1 MTDPAWP
8 FPPLAAAG
16 PAVGFTELL
25 RNLDLAPYWEVRGAD
40 LSAVAAPEA
49 TTVLA
54 LRFRDGV
61 AMVGDRQ
68 ATAGY
73 DVAHRRVQK
82 VFPAD
87 GLSAVAVSG
96 TAGLAAELVR
106 LFQTELEHYEKLEGV
121 RLSLDGKATYLAR
134 MVRMQLPLAMQG
146 LAVVPLFCGYE
157 PSDGAGHVFTFDV
170 VGGRYE
176 ERDFGAA
183 GSGSREARSF
193 LRGAYRPDSDQRTA
207 VDHGLGAL
215 VAAAGQDLATGGPDL
230 RRGIYPNVAIVTE
243 DGFSEMGEETVA
255 EAAQRALESA
265 A

>member
-1 MTDPAWP
+1 MTEPGAP
-8 FPPLAAAG
+8 LLPLASLG
-16 PAVGFTELL
+16 PGAGFTELL
-25 RNLDLAPYWEVRGAD
+25 GDLRLGPDWEVPGAD
-40 LSAVAAPEA
+40 LSAVDAPEA

-54 LRFRDGV
+54 LRFAGGAV
-61 AMVGDRQ
+61 MVGDRR

-73 DVAHRRVQK
+73 DVAHRRIRK

-87 GLSAVAVSG
+87 AFSAVAVSG
-96 TAGLAAELVR
+96 TAGLAAEMVR

-134 MVRMQLPLAMQG
+134 MVRMQLPLALQG

-157 PSDGAGHVFTFDV
+157 PADGEGRVFTFDV

-183 GSGSREARSF
+183 GSGSREARSY
-193 LRGAYRPDSDQRTA
+193 LRGAYRPDSGQQTA
-207 VDHGLGAL
+207 VDHGLQAL

-230 RRGIYPNVAIVTE
+230 RRGIYPNVAVVTGE
-243 DGFSEMGEETVA
+243 GFAEVDEETVA
-255 EAAQRALESA
+255 AAAARALEA
-265 A
+265 VA